1 MTLTS
6 YQRNIVTLISQQ
18 EMLGCGMW
26 MNPEEFKSWACKEYG
41 ITREELTSWR
51 RQLLIGD

>member
-1 MTLTS
+1 
-6 YQRNIVTLISQQ
+6 
-18 EMLGCGMW
+18 MLGCGMW
-26 MNPEEFKSWACKEYG
+26 MNLEEFKSWACKEYG